1 MQSSAAETCLR
12 DPAALASSCV
22 FIEVLRDL
30 PHQPTSAN
38 FRQNRDG
45 HIQAAHRQQA
55 CLWHIQSRRGSQI
68 FFCFPIVNLQKL
80 ACGGRNDSIDVFDN
94 VQDLFDFL
102 VGKWHFRWN
111 CDSAKKNGV
120 EEFEEL

>member
-68 FFCFPIVNLQKL
+68 FFCFLIVNLQKL
-80 ACGGRNDSIDVFDN
+80 ACGGRNDSIDVFE
-94 VQDLFDFL
+94 
-102 VGKWHFRWN
+102 
-111 CDSAKKNGV
+111 DSLMGDQRKERVSILTGYRQA
-120 EEFEEL
+120 FEKIMKDK